1 MFESNLKAP
10 LLGKTYRHQDYSHSF
25 NSMVNRVVTR
35 IYLRKGRKKMFN
47 AAVICP
53 NFNEEEEVRNTTGFG
68 GFGNRKNSPN
78 RTAHKF
84 FSTPRSSKAE

>member
-53 NFNEEEEVRNTTGFG
+53 NFNEEEVRNTT

-84 FSTPRSSKAE
+84 FSTPRSSKVE